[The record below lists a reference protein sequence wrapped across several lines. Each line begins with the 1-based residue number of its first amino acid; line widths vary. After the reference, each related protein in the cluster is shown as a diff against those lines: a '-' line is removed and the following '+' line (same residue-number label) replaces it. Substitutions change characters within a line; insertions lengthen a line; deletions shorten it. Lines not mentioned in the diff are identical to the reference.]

1 MPKTL
6 SKRDVGRLEPRDKS
20 YVLWDPGLQGFGIR
34 VPTTGAKTFVVKVRV
49 GHGRFVEQHWITI
62 GRCGPLSLDKAR
74 AEARLIIARAMTGQE
89 PASRRKVSEAEVMTV
104 EDLKKKWL
112 ETGALRSRALGRR
125 FGELR
130 DSANVNVDRGRVNA
144 CIIPLIGKIKL
155 QEPAR
160 RHVAGMRDKI
170 RLGTTTLVIAISN
183 PQPDAIYFGLER
195 PTDLAR
201 FDENIHDQICRD
213 TGRGGV
219 QERAK
224 AISGQRS

>member
-49 GHGRFVEQHWITI
+49 GHGRFAEQHWITI

-104 EDLKKKWL
+104 EDLKKNGWRP
-112 ETGALRSRALGRR
+112 EHCALAL
-125 FGELR
+125 
-130 DSANVNVDRGRVNA
+130 SAGGSVSFV
-144 CIIPLIGKIKL
+144 IPPTSMSTVAAST
-155 QEPAR
+155 PASF
-160 RHVAGMRDKI
+160 
-170 RLGTTTLVIAISN
+170 L
-183 PQPDAIYFGLER
+183 
-195 PTDLAR
+195 
-201 FDENIHDQICRD
+201 
-213 TGRGGV
+213 
-219 QERAK
+219 
-224 AISGQRS
+224 

>member
-89 PASRRKVSEAEVMTV
+89 PASPRMFRSRGDDRRGPQ
-104 EDLKKKWL
+104 KKWL

-183 PQPDAIYFGLER
+183 LQPDAIYFGLER